1 MLSSVKSFG
10 LMGLNGYPITV
21 EVDISPGLPGYETVG
36 LPDAAVRESKDRV
49 RSAIKNSGLVYPM
62 THITVNLAPAD
73 MKKEGSV
80 YDLPIAVGLLV
91 ASKQLP
97 DDRLDSTLLL
107 GELALDGTL
116 RGVAGIL
123 PMVIGAL
130 EHNIK
135 AVVVPRENAEEAA
148 FVHGIDVLAADSL
161 SQVVEHIKGEA
172 HIAPCK
178 HTTWNNQAPG
188 SYVDFS
194 EIKGQQGAKRA
205 AEVAVAGHHNLL
217 LIGTPGSGKTMLAR
231 SIPSILPKLTFEEA
245 LEITKIHSITGVL
258 KTSGGIIEERPFRSP
273 HHSASAAAIVG
284 GGAKATPGEISLAHY
299 GVLFLDELP
308 EFQKPVLEALRQ
320 PLEDGFVSITRAAA
334 KSQYPANF
342 MLVAAMN
349 PCPCGNYGSR
359 INECRCSPVQISRY
373 RNKISGPLLDRLDL
387 HVEMSEV
394 EYSDIS
400 SRASSETSSV
410 VRERVERARQKQR
423 ERYLN
428 EGILFNAQLNGA
440 QIEHYCSMDTKA
452 ESILHK
458 AFQAY
463 KLSARAYSRIL
474 KVSRTIADLDGSD
487 TILAKHVAEAV
498 QYRSLDS
505 KYWGS

>member
-10 LMGLNGYPITV
+10 LMGLNGYPVTV

-36 LPDAAVRESKDRV
+36 LPDAAVRESKERV
-49 RSAIKNSGLVYPM
+49 RSAIKNTGLTYPM

-73 MKKEGSV
+73 MKKEGSI
-80 YDLPIAVGLLV
+80 YDLPIAIGLLI

-97 DDRLDSTLLL
+97 NDKLESTLLL

-130 EHNIK
+130 EHSIK
-135 AVVVPRENAEEAA
+135 AVIVPRENADEAA
-148 FVHGIDVLAADSL
+148 FVRGIDVLAADSL
-161 SQVVEHIKGEA
+161 SQVISHIKDETR
-172 HIAPCK
+172 IIPRN
-178 HTTWNNQAPG
+178 HTTWKNEATNA
-188 SYVDFS
+188 YVDFS

-245 LEITKIHSITGVL
+245 LEITKVHSVTGVL
-258 KTSGGIIEERPFRSP
+258 KTSGGIIEARPFRSP
-273 HHSASAAAIVG
+273 HHSASAVAIVG

-308 EFQKPVLEALRQ
+308 EFQKSVLEALRQ

-394 EYSDIS
+394 EYADIS
-400 SRASSETSSV
+400 SKASGETSDV
-410 VRERVERARQKQR
+410 IRERVERARQMQLT
-423 ERYLN
+423 RYLD
-428 EGILFNAQLNGA
+428 EGILFNAQLNGS
-440 QIEHYCSMDTKA
+440 QIQRYCILDTKA
-452 ESILHK
+452 ESILHR

-463 KLSARAYSRIL
+463 KLSARAYSRVL
-474 KVSRTIADLDGSD
+474 KVSRTIADLDGND
-487 TILAKHVAEAV
+487 MILAKHVAEAV